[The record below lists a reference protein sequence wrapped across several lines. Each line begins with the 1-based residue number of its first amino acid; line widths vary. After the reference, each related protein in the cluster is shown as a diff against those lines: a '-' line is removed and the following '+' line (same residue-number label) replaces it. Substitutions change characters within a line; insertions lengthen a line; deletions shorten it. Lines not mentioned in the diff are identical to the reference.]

1 MSAFAIMQALVIG
14 LIVTLSAW
22 QAFRKLLPGTSK
34 RVHSALARR
43 LDRPGRA
50 AAVRALGRWLQPTEA
65 KSGGCG
71 TGNGC
76 SSCGGCAP
84 ARPVADEVEPQPL
97 HFRERR

>member
-1 MSAFAIMQALVIG
+1 MSAFAIAQALVIG
-14 LIVTLSAW
+14 VIVALSAW

-34 RVHSALARR
+34 RVHSTLARR

-50 AAVRALGRWLQPTEA
+50 ATVRALGRWLQPAEA

-71 TGNGC
+71 TGDGC
-76 SSCGGCAP
+76 STCGGCAP
-84 ARPVADEVEPQPL
+84 TRSVTDEVEPQPL